1 MSADSKVS
9 KIQIRAQVLQNILKY
24 KNCSMP
30 SDFDV
35 ESTISEL
42 NKIEDKEFVI
52 QLLLKEISGSGV
64 TYDNILCLILYNIAP
79 NDILSKEI
87 FSLLSNP
94 NVSDTKKL
102 FLINILREQ
111 GQGIDYNFI
120 QSCVDNPDE
129 AIDNETKKFL
139 EEAKLSPETLIDF
152 YDFYF
157 TVGTSDRDLLLESI
171 INDYSGDNLAN
182 LLSPFA
188 YFYPEVYI
196 NKKILDALCESKSY
210 FAYPALDFCSKNC
223 ADVELKQYAKKL
235 LKKLNFSGLKG
246 DKSAAQI
253 YSQLFENSVPYGFWY
268 SIADGNS
275 NISCVF
281 ARKRDNGTI
290 QTFFSVFNLE
300 YGPVSTFGFNE
311 ISKEDFDVVLLRFFK
326 SSLHARLNLSEGKAI
341 FDALTN
347 RGWKNGHKVPYEF
360 VCWRQLTLDV
370 DADDKSFQDII
381 NADVPK
387 KNVNK
392 NFVFKILNSDLFSSW
407 FFEYSDLP
415 EFDKLIDN
423 IEQNSIL
430 DISEI
435 ETLAKSVSSELI
447 ANVEFKEKFIEK
459 IKFQSYILKN
469 TDMDSTSR
477 TFLALVGSDELLE
490 EVLNFIIKKSVYVY
504 FLNKSSCD
512 TLDSKVNIFSAVK
525 KTEKDCDFSKKVVC
539 LIEEK
544 WT

>member
-1 MSADSKVS
+1 
-9 KIQIRAQVLQNILKY
+9 
-24 KNCSMP
+24 MP
-30 SDFDV
+30 SDFEV

-52 QLLLKEISGSGV
+52 QLLLKEISGSGA

-188 YFYPEVYI
+188 YFYPEVCI

-223 ADVELKQYAKKL
+223 TDNELASYAEKQ
-235 LKKLNFSGLKG
+235 LKKLNFLGLKSG
-246 DKSAAQI
+246 KSAAQI

-326 SSLHARLNLSEGKAI
+326 SSLHARVNLSDGKAI
-341 FDALTN
+341 FDALAN

-360 VCWRQLTLDV
+360 VCWRLLTYDIEP
-370 DADDKSFQDII
+370 DNMTFGDII
-381 NADVPK
+381 NSQSSQK
-387 KNVNK
+387 TINK
-392 NFVFKILNSDLFSSW
+392 NLVYKILNSDLFSSW

-447 ANVEFKEKFIEK
+447 ANVEFREKFIEK

-469 TDMDSTSR
+469 TDMDSTSK
-477 TFLALVGSDELLE
+477 TFLALVDSDELLK

>member
-24 KNCSMP
+24 KNSSIP
-30 SDFDV
+30 SDFEV
-35 ESTISEL
+35 EGSICEL
-42 NKIEDKEFVI
+42 NKIEDKEFVAS
-52 QLLLKEISGSGV
+52 LLLKEITGSGV
-64 TYDNILCLILYNIAP
+64 TYDNILCLILYNIVP

-87 FSLLSNP
+87 FSLLSSP
-94 NVSDTKKL
+94 NVADAKKM
-102 FLINILREQ
+102 FLINMLRER
-111 GQGIDYNFI
+111 GQGVDYNFI

-129 AIDNETKKFL
+129 AIDVETKKFL

-157 TVGTSDRDLLLESI
+157 TVGQSDRELLLESI
-171 INDYSGDNLAN
+171 INDYSGDSLAN

-188 YFYPEVYI
+188 YFYPETHI

-210 FAYPALDFCSKNC
+210 FAYLALDFCSKNC
-223 ADVELKQYAKKL
+223 SDNELASYAEKQ
-235 LKKLNFSGLKG
+235 LKKLNFSGLKA
-246 DKSAAQI
+246 DKSVAQI

-281 ARKRDNGTI
+281 ARKRENGSI
-290 QTFFSVFNLE
+290 QTFFTVFNLE

-326 SSLHARLNLSEGKAI
+326 SSLHARVNLAEGKAI

-347 RGWKNGHKVPYEF
+347 RGWKSGYKIPYEF
-360 VCWRQLTLDV
+360 VCWRLLTYDIEPDNKV
-370 DADDKSFQDII
+370 FAGII
-381 NADVPK
+381 NSQSPQK
-387 KNVNK
+387 MINKNV
-392 NFVFKILNSDLFSSW
+392 VYKILNSDLFSSW

-423 IEQNSIL
+423 IEQNCIL
-430 DISEI
+430 DISGI
-435 ETLAKSVSSELI
+435 ETLAKNTSDELI
-447 ANVEFKEKFIEK
+447 TDTGFRQKFVEK
-459 IKFQSYILKN
+459 IKFQSFILKN
-469 TDMDSTSR
+469 ADMDSTSKI
-477 TFLALVGSDELLE
+477 FLTLAGSDELLK
-490 EVLNFIIKKSVYVY
+490 EVLEFIIKKSIYVY
-504 FLNKSSCD
+504 FLSKSSCD
-512 TLDSKVNIFSAVK
+512 TSDAKVNIFSAAK
-525 KTEKDCDFSKKVVC
+525 KSEKDCDFLKKVVC